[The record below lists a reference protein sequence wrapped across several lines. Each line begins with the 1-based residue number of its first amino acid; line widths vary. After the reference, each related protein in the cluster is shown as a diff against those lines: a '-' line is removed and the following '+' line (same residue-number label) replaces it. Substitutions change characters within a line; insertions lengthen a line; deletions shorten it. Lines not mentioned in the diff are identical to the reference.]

1 MQERGGVSII
11 ELIQLT
17 IISTMIVPVWYA
29 YKFARDYL
37 VGSGDYQFPYWLLMV
52 QLGLVALVML
62 LLAAIQWIRCRKN
75 PQVMGKGGVRRQAIY
90 LGVTALYLL
99 AAWIAPAIMVNLGDK
114 TGALIRAQWR
124 YYQGKWAD
132 AVAIYR
138 CIPSQGENE
147 AVRSMQALLK
157 DAGYYEEPVD
167 GVSVRHILPSLRR
180 LQRDYGLAPD
190 GILGPKT
197 RTIIFGRVYRE
208 VLGLNEADLRD
219 FAKIREAVVKLQL
232 KSSLPPDGDVGWRTA
247 TTLEKAAQAYP
258 AVGGD

>member
-1 MQERGGVSII
+1 MQKHGGVSII

-17 IISTMIVPVWYA
+17 IISTMIVPVCFA
-29 YKFARDYL
+29 YKYARDYL
-37 VGSGDYQFPYWLLMV
+37 VGSGDYQFPYWFLMV
-52 QLGLVALVML
+52 QLGLAAIVML
-62 LLAAIQWIRCRKN
+62 LLAVIKWIRCRKK
-75 PQVMGKGGVRRQAIY
+75 PQLTGKGGSRRQAIY
-90 LGVTALYLL
+90 LGVTAIYLL

-114 TGALIRAQWR
+114 TGALTRAQWR

-138 CIPSQGENE
+138 CIPCSDENE

-157 DAGYYEEPVD
+157 DAGYYKAPVD
-167 GVSVRHILPSLRR
+167 GKSLRHILPSLRR

-208 VLGLNEADLRD
+208 VLGLSEADLLD
-219 FAKIREAVVKLQL
+219 FTKIREAVIKFQR
-232 KSSLPPDGDVGWRTA
+232 KSSLPPDGDVGWLTA
-247 TTLEKAAQAYP
+247 TTLGEAAKACKTS
-258 AVGGD
+258 GED